1 MNIDPKTSMIINLII
16 AVLGVLA
23 GAGAYFTTMFGQST
37 GQAIVGTLG
46 LVLAVL
52 GAVNGVLHASS
63 SPVAGPIAKAIILA
77 FCLAAATLMSGSDA
91 MAQAKRAAVPLP
103 PAKPAQVTQAQA
115 KSNPLVVLQT
125 FTVTDLQA
133 ALADAEAQT
142 PPDQAAVN
150 CYSALIPLVQTG
162 VANPL
167 PTGLG
172 AFQLLQKARD
182 AKALLA
188 NVQSPN
194 GPLSQINIACAPLV
208 MDAQAVLIQL
218 GIVGGTVAATGGL
231 GLTLPAI
238 LPGLLPFPLP
248 F

>member
-1 MNIDPKTSMIINLII
+1 MTDKAKVEKEISWLGARLREPSTYAGLATILTVVLHVSNAGAWATAIAGIGAGIGGII
-16 AVLGVLA
+16 AILLPETAAKVIIAGFLL
-23 GAGAYFTTMFGQST
+23 GAG
-37 GQAIVGTLG
+37 L
-46 LVLAVL
+46 LLA
-52 GAVNGVLHASS
+52 
-63 SPVAGPIAKAIILA
+63 SP
-77 FCLAAATLMSGSDA
+77 DA
-91 MAQAKRAAVPLP
+91 MAQGKRAAVPVP
-103 PAKPAQVTQAQA
+103 PQKAAQITQTQA

-133 ALADAEAQT
+133 ALADAQGQT

-150 CYSALIPLVQTG
+150 CYTALIPLVQTG

-188 NVQSPN
+188 NIQSPS